1 MDSRDIRP
9 IVLVLEQIN
18 KNLKRIADLMEK
30 MYRQKQQEGKNE
42 D

>member
-18 KNLKRIADLMEK
+18 KNLKRMEDHMEK